1 MSSKMFVVCERGF
14 DSSPAHGVYT
24 SLLRA
29 IVSAMR
35 VEEAYATDYGLSVQ
49 VFNVD
54 QEIEL
59 ETLTDDNGSN
69 TSVKYIDTCVVDVER
84 LDTGDDTVRIQ
95 VELSNEHVAD
105 IGIDITDLI
114 NGVCGE
120 CGFNISNIKHMED
133 WVIFEL
139 TKE

>member
-1 MSSKMFVVCERGF
+1 MLKMFVICERGF

-24 SLLRA
+24 SLHKA
-29 IVSAMR
+29 VCVAMR
-35 VEEAYATDYGLSVQ
+35 VEQEYATDYGLSVQ

-59 ETLTDDNGSN
+59 ETLTDDNDSN
-69 TSVKYIDTCVVDVER
+69 TSVKYIDTTVVDVER
-84 LDTGDDTVRIQ
+84 LDTGDDTVCIQ
-95 VELSNEHVAD
+95 VELSNEHIAD

-114 NGVCGE
+114 NGVCSE
-120 CGFNISNIKHMED
+120 CGFNISNIKHIED

>member
-1 MSSKMFVVCERGF
+1 MSSKMFVVCERGY
-14 DSSPAHGVYT
+14 DGTPVHGVYT
-24 SLLRA
+24 DVYRA
-29 IVSAMR
+29 VVSCMR

-59 ETLTDDNGSN
+59 ETLTDDNSSN

-95 VELSNEHVAD
+95 VELSNEHIAD

-114 NGVCGE
+114 NDVCGE

>member
-1 MSSKMFVVCERGF
+1 MPKMFVICERGF

-24 SLLRA
+24 SLLRSV
-29 IVSAMR
+29 VSAMR

-95 VELSNEHVAD
+95 VELSNEHIAD

-114 NGVCGE
+114 NGVCSE
-120 CGFNISNIKHMED
+120 CGFKISDIKTTMVD
-133 WVIFEL
+133 SMIFEL